1 MNLLASVDKL
11 TTMMKNVVHLEE
23 TAKITKEEASTAGQ
37 NTLSKVEDLRQML
50 LRAKE
55 TNNMVFFNFPL
66 LLFQISYPLF
76 GQFGRAKWEVLHIA
90 APNLSFTWEMWAR
103 EL

>member
-23 TAKITKEEASTAGQ
+23 KAKITKEEASTAGQ
-37 NTLSKVEDLRQML
+37 NTLSKVEDLREML

-55 TNNMVFFNFPL
+55 TNNMVFFS
-66 LLFQISYPLF
+66 ISLYF
-76 GQFGRAKWEVLHIA
+76 FFK
-90 APNLSFTWEMWAR
+90 
-103 EL
+103 

>member
-11 TTMMKNVVHLEE
+11 TNMMKNVVHLEE
-23 TAKITKEEASTAGQ
+23 KAKITKEEASTAGQ

-66 LLFQISYPLF
+66 LLFYISCPLF
-76 GQFGRAKWEVLHIA
+76 CQFRLLPVQNGKYRITSPPPTSL
-90 APNLSFTWEMWAR
+90 
-103 EL
+103 